1 VFYLIFLKII
11 DIHLLVFKIERQCG
25 LQVMAP
31 SITGFIEAVSAPEN
45 KIYCCITTLY
55 VV

>member
-1 VFYLIFLKII
+1 
-11 DIHLLVFKIERQCG
+11 LLVFKIERQCG

-31 SITGFIEAVSAPEN
+31 SITGFIEAVSAL
-45 KIYCCITTLY
+45 KIKFI